1 MTSMTLI
8 ISINTIDCN
17 TLVKMD
23 DRKRKNASRN
33 LNLNF
38 TCFDCEGHC
47 DLVSWSLENESNFA
61 KKRVCIF

>member
-1 MTSMTLI
+1 MTLI

-38 TCFDCEGHC
+38 TWFDCEGP
-47 DLVSWSLENESNFA
+47 LRLSLLELGE
-61 KKRVCIF
+61 